1 MVRKVA
7 IGAGLV
13 VLLLITSLFVFQA
26 QLGMTLFKIGA
37 AQNIGRNAA
46 AGLSDGLHL
55 GLCGTGSPMPNPD
68 RAGPC
73 NVVIAGD
80 KTYVVDIGEGG
91 SRNLTLMGVDATTID
106 GVLLTHFH
114 SDHIDGMGPLML
126 IHWVRD
132 GNPNPLNVHG
142 PRGVE
147 AVIDGFNAVYA
158 TDDTYR
164 TAHHGEEVA
173 PSSGGG
179 AVAHPFAM
187 TASKV
192 TVLKDGDLTITAFNV
207 VHAPV
212 FPAVGYRFDYKGRS
226 LCISGDTAK
235 SANLEAVC
243 KGVDIIV
250 HDSLQPKMVKEM
262 QLAMEER
269 GNTIAAKIFFDI
281 QDYHASPEQAAES
294 AQTAGAQ
301 TLVLS
306 HLVPP
311 MPTDY
316 LHATFLGDAPNRF
329 DGDIV
334 VGADGMLFSMPPQ
347 SQEIERSNLL

>member
-1 MVRKVA
+1 MTRKIA
-7 IGAGLV
+7 LGLGILA
-13 VLLLITSLFVFQA
+13 LLAAVSVYVFQA
-26 QLGMTLFKIGA
+26 QIGMWLFQRA
-37 AQNIGRNAA
+37 VANNIGNVVAP
-46 AGLSDGLHL
+46 GLEDGLHL

-80 KTYVVDIGEGG
+80 KIYVVDIGEGG
-91 SRNLTLMGVDATTID
+91 SRNLTLMGVDSSAIK

-114 SDHIDGMGPLML
+114 SDHVDGMGPMML

-132 GNPNPLNVHG
+132 GNTKPLPVHG

-147 AVIDGFNAVYA
+147 AVIDGFNAAYA

-173 PSSGGG
+173 PTSGGG

-187 TASKV
+187 TSDKV
-192 TVLKDGDLTITAFNV
+192 KVIEDGDLTITAFNV
-207 VHAPV
+207 IHTPV

-243 KGVDIIV
+243 NGVDIIV
-250 HDSLQPKMVKEM
+250 HEALQPRMVKEM

-294 AQTAGAQ
+294 AQTAGADM
-301 TLVLS
+301 LVLS

-311 MPTDY
+311 MPTDF
-316 LHATFLGDAPNRF
+316 LHATFLGDAADRF
-329 DGDIV
+329 DGPII
-334 VGADGMLFSMPPQ
+334 VGADGMLFSMPPD
-347 SQEIERSNLL
+347 SKEIQQKNLM